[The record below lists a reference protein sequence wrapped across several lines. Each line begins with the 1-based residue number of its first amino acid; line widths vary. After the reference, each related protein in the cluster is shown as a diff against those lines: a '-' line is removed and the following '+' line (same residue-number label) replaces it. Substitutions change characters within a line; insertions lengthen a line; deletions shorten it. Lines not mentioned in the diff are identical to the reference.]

1 MIVRMGE
8 AIITLTRAGSGAEQV
23 RTESR
28 WPGIALLGAVAGAGA
43 LADRGMAEL
52 GERTG
57 WGLPHGESVLWAILI
72 GLIVA
77 NTGGVARV
85 FRAGLRTYEWWL
97 KLGIML
103 MGARFVVGDV
113 LRLGGM
119 SLACVA
125 VELGLAIGVMTLLG
139 RWFGLPEK
147 MTSLLAIGSCICGVT
162 AIFAAKDSIEAE
174 EEDASCAVAA
184 ILALGIT
191 ALVAFPLIGHWLG
204 LSDRV
209 FGMWSGLAIDNTAEA
224 TAAGALYSEA
234 AGRYAVLAKTARS
247 AALGFVVLGY
257 AMHWARRR
265 GAAVRNK
272 AGFVWEKL
280 PKFVLGFVG
289 LSVLATAGAI
299 GPGEAAALAEGS
311 RWAFLLAF
319 AAVGLRTNVGE
330 LRRQGVKPLAVGVAG
345 EIVIATAT
353 LGMVAW
359 AAR

>member
-1 MIVRMGE
+1 MGE
-8 AIITLTRAGSGAEQV
+8 AILTLVRAGDSRQV
-23 RTESR
+23 AAPKL
-28 WPGIALLGAVAGAGA
+28 WPGVALLAAVGGAGV
-43 LADRGMAEL
+43 LIDQVVTDIAE
-52 GERTG
+52 RRH
-57 WGLPHGESVLWAILI
+57 WGVPHGESVLWAILI
-72 GLIVA
+72 GLAVA
-77 NTGGVARV
+77 NTTGIPRV

-103 MGARFVVGDV
+103 LGVRFVLGDV

-119 SLACVA
+119 SLGCVA

-162 AIFAAKDSIEAE
+162 AILAAKTSIEAE

-209 FGMWSGLAIDNTAEA
+209 FGLWSGLAIDNTAEA

-257 AMHWARRR
+257 AMYWAKRS
-265 GAAVRNK
+265 GAAAVRNK
-272 AGFVWEKL
+272 ATFVWKKF

-289 LSVLATAGAI
+289 LSVAATAGI
-299 GPGEAAALAEGS
+299 VGPGETAVLAEGS

-319 AAVGLRTNVGE
+319 AAVGLRTNLGE
-330 LRRQGVKPLAVGVAG
+330 LRRQGMKPLAVGVAG